1 MLLLNDPRVFHYLKV
16 VKILK
21 LLSCG
26 KVFDFVFLRII
37 GFLVINGFVRF
48 INCDSGKLI
57 INGVY
62 ILYRSS
68 RELASDTELLLKI
81 MGLPLKFKVIRRSI
95 YQVVIDYRRF
105 DPRDKVIVD
114 VGAYIGD
121 SALYF
126 AYKGAK
132 LVIAVEPHP
141 EAYFEMLK
149 NIKLNGH
156 GGRIIPINAAI
167 SSRHGC
173 VDARGTVITALT
185 QYYTP
190 STKANDCI
198 IKAITLGDLIKAF
211 NLTKGTALK
220 MDCEGCELDVILND
234 CEHVRLFRESIF
246 EYHPRLVNKSLD
258 DLLNVLGRDYKCEMK
273 GDNNQGIMHCIRK

>member
-1 MLLLNDPRVFHYLKV
+1 MIHVVFHYLKV
-16 VKILK
+16 VKTLK

-37 GFLVINGFVRF
+37 GFLVINGFVRS
-48 INCDSGKLI
+48 IDCDGGKLI

-62 ILYRSS
+62 IPYRSR

-95 YQVVIDYRRF
+95 YQVIIDYRCF
-105 DPRDKVIVD
+105 DPRNKVIVD
-114 VGAYIGD
+114 IGAYIGD
-121 SALYF
+121 PALYF

-173 VDARGTVITALT
+173 VDARGSVITALT

-220 MDCEGCELDVILND
+220 MDYEGCELDVILND
-234 CEHVRLFRESIF
+234 CEHVRLFRELVF
-246 EYHPRLVNKSLD
+246 EYHSYAVNKPVS
-258 DLLNVLGRDYKCEMK
+258 DLLSMLSTDYKCEMR
-273 GDNNQGIMHCIRK
+273 GNNKQGIMHCVRE

>member
-1 MLLLNDPRVFHYLKV
+1 VVFHYLKV
-16 VKILK
+16 VKTLK

-26 KVFDFVFLRII
+26 KLFDFTFLRII
-37 GFLVINGFVRF
+37 GFLVINGFVRSVD
-48 INCDSGKLI
+48 CDGGKLI

-62 ILYRSS
+62 IPYRSG

-81 MGLPLKFKVIRRSI
+81 MGLPLKFKAIRRSI

-114 VGAYIGD
+114 IGAYIGD

-141 EAYFEMLK
+141 EAYFEMLE
-149 NIKLNGH
+149 NIKLNGY
-156 GGRIIPINAAI
+156 GGKIIPINAAI
-167 SSRHGC
+167 GSRHGC
-173 VDARGTVITALT
+173 VDARGSVITTLT

-190 STKANDCI
+190 LTKASDCAI
-198 IKAITLGDLIKAF
+198 RVITLEDLIKAF
-211 NLTKGTALK
+211 NLNKETTLK
-220 MDCEGCELDVILND
+220 MDCEGCEFDVILND
-234 CEHVRLFRESIF
+234 YEHVRLFRELIF
-246 EYHPRLVNKSLD
+246 EYHSYAVNRPVN
-258 DLLNVLGRDYKCEMK
+258 DLLNVLGRDYKCDIK
-273 GDNNQGIMHCIRK
+273 GNKNLGIMHCIRK